1 MFYVKDFQV
10 VRNNKIFS
18 TSETSENTFSV
29 IINKNNAKTNISKYS
44 LVVAAKPFNYFISLF
59 GSKLVSYGENEITGV
74 TYFNK
79 LYAVFLI
86 AAHLF
91 IVLAIY
97 RPRSWIDTMSDI
109 PLNILTKTF
118 GILSI
123 IEGDYSIFCTAIFNS
138 QYFVELFN
146 KLDELDTVF
155 HVSKAVFT
163 RRRILSTLLVVLPVG
178 QLLSTFWL
186 RKFNIQNI
194 GAHINFFFLMLQG
207 SIFYFVIVNIY
218 VKLLMLNAVLIKMV
232 RKTMSK
238 QKEMVLEDTI
248 CDCITKSI
256 CVEPKII
263 KVERYSW
270 FELMQIYDKLADC
283 VHLFNEIYCGQIFIM
298 YNTWLLG
305 TLLTICRS
313 LSPSLKY
320 SEIFLSDLFLY
331 FCINGRPL
339 FLATVSEMFIRERK
353 KTVQVLLHVLRLH
366 EGDNQL
372 FNQMKTILMLVTTR
386 RLEISANV
394 FSINVPTVMN
404 FAGRIISYTVLMI
417 QYFYSHEH
425 PK

>member
-29 IINKNNAKTNISKYS
+29 IINKNNVKTNISKYS

-79 LYAVFLI
+79 LYAVLLI

-238 QKEMVLEDTI
+238 QKEMMLEDTI

-256 CVEPKII
+256 CVEAKII

-270 FELMQIYDKLADC
+270 FELMQIYDKLTDC
-283 VHLFNEIYCGQIFIM
+283 VHLFNEIYCGQ
-298 YNTWLLG
+298 
-305 TLLTICRS
+305 
-313 LSPSLKY
+313 Y

-339 FLATVSEMFIRERK
+339 FLATISEMFIRERK

-372 FNQMKTILMLVTTR
+372 FSQMKTILMLVTTR

>member
-1 MFYVKDFQV
+1 M
-10 VRNNKIFS
+10 S
-18 TSETSENTFSV
+18 
-29 IINKNNAKTNISKYS
+29 
-44 LVVAAKPFNYFISLF
+44 
-59 GSKLVSYGENEITGV
+59 
-74 TYFNK
+74 TYFTCRC
-79 LYAVFLI
+79 LHMVFL
-86 AAHLF
+86 ANSCGLN
-91 IVLAIY
+91 AIFK
-97 RPRSWIDTMSDI
+97 PRSWIDTRSDV

-123 IEGDYSIFCTAIFNS
+123 IEGDYSIFCIAIFNS
-138 QYFVELFN
+138 QYFVKLFK

-155 HVSKAVFT
+155 HVSKAVFI
-163 RRRILSTLLVVLPVG
+163 RRRILSTFLVILPLG

-218 VKLLMLNAVLIKMV
+218 VKLLMLNALLIKIV
-232 RKTMSK
+232 QSTMSK
-238 QKEMVLEDTI
+238 QREIIFKDTI
-248 CDCITKSI
+248 CDWIIKSV
-256 CVEPKII
+256 CVEPKLVRIYQ
-263 KVERYSW
+263 YSW

-283 VHLFNEIYCGQIFIM
+283 IHLFNEIYCGQIFVM

-331 FCINGRPL
+331 SCINGRPL
-339 FLATVSEMFIRERK
+339 FLATISEMFIRERK
-353 KTVQVLLHVLRLH
+353 KTVEVLLHVLRLH
-366 EGDNQL
+366 NEDDQL
-372 FNQMKTILMLVTTR
+372 FNQIKTILMLVKTR
-386 RLEISANV
+386 ELEISANV

-417 QYFYSHEH
+417 QYFYSHDH